1 MSQPGAAQRRT
12 AVTPFLGEGD
22 GGRAR
27 FLAVLWGLTF
37 VALARADAP
46 VPPPAPPFALP
57 LLDGETRTHEPPQ
70 GRMERGALPDPRAL
84 FDLAMGCYPSR
95 SLFRAEIAL
104 EGRAARRQAGADALN
119 PAEAAT
125 GSGASYVGVVARIPL
140 YSALEIDR
148 ERERELRRR
157 KAAAEAVGALT
168 QALAEWGVAS
178 RKLALFRALEKRAQE
193 RVAVGVAETG
203 EQVQYLKEVADLEG
217 RLNESRAKVVEARMT
232 FIGLCA
238 EGAPAE
244 RVDAYIRRF
253 TRGVE

>member
-1 MSQPGAAQRRT
+1 VGTDFCGAGAARTRRCRRLLRRLSPCRCWT
-12 AVTPFLGEGD
+12 AKLARTSRRRGAWSGARCRI
-22 GGRAR
+22 RAR
-27 FLAVLWGLTF
+27 CSTWPWA
-37 VALARADAP
+37 AIPRARCSAP
-46 VPPPAPPFALP
+46 RSPSKAAPPAARPAP
-57 LLDGETRTHEPPQ
+57 TRSIPADT
-70 GRMERGALPDPRAL
+70 
-84 FDLAMGCYPSR
+84 
-95 SLFRAEIAL
+95 
-104 EGRAARRQAGADALN
+104 AA
-119 PAEAAT
+119 

-253 TRGVE
+253 TRGIE

>member
-1 MSQPGAAQRRT
+1 MN
-12 AVTPFLGEGD
+12 
-22 GGRAR
+22 RA
-27 FLAVLWGLTF
+27 LAVLWGLTF
-37 VALARADAP
+37 AALARADAP
-46 VPPPAPPFALP
+46 PPPPPAPPFALP
-57 LLDGETRTHEPPQ
+57 LLDGEARTHEPPQ

-104 EGRAARRQAGADALN
+104 EGRAARRQAGADSLN
-119 PAEAAT
+119 PAEAAA
-125 GSGASYVGVVARIPL
+125 GSGAGYVGIVARIPL

-148 ERERELRRR
+148 ERERELHRR
-157 KAAAEAVGALT
+157 KAAAQAVGALT

-203 EQVQYLKEVADLEG
+203 EQVQYLKEVAELEG
-217 RLNESRAKVVEARMT
+217 RLNESRARVVEARMT

-244 RVDAYIRRF
+244 RVDVYIRRF

>member
-1 MSQPGAAQRRT
+1 MSR
-12 AVTPFLGEGD
+12 LI
-22 GGRAR
+22 
-27 FLAVLWGLTF
+27 AVLAGLTF
-37 VALARADAP
+37 AALASADAP
-46 VPPPAPPFALP
+46 LPPPPAPPFALP
-57 LLDGETRTHEPPQ
+57 LLDGEARTHEPPP

-95 SLFRAEIAL
+95 SLFRAEITL

-119 PAEAAT
+119 PAEAAA

-168 QALAEWGVAS
+168 QSLAEWGVAS

-193 RVAVGVAETG
+193 RVAIGVAETG
-203 EQVQYLKEVADLEG
+203 EQVQYLKDVADLEG
-217 RLNESRAKVVEARMT
+217 RLNASRAKVVEARMT

-253 TRGVE
+253 TRGIE

>member
-1 MSQPGAAQRRT
+1 MN
-12 AVTPFLGEGD
+12 
-22 GGRAR
+22 RA
-27 FLAVLWGLTF
+27 LAVLWGLTF
-37 VALARADAP
+37 VALAQADTP
-46 VPPPAPPFALP
+46 EPPLPAIAEPPFRLP
-57 LLDGETRTHEPPQ
+57 LLDGESRTHAPPQ
-70 GRMERGALPDPRAL
+70 GKLERAEQPDPRAL
-84 FDLAMGCYPSR
+84 FDLAMGCYPAR

-119 PAEAAT
+119 PADTAP

-203 EQVQYLKEVADLEG
+203 EQVQYLKDVADLEG

-253 TRGVE
+253 TRGIE